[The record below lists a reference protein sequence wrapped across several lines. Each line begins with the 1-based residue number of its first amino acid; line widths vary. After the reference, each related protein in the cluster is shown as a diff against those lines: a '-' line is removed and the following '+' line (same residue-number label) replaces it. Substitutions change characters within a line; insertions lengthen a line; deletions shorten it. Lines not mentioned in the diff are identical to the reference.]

1 MFSGPERPSGTTTT
15 ALVRSISLAT
25 AVSRWPSPAAIAAT
39 SIQFLVN
46 DPRLIIDESF
56 QAGGL
61 RAHDALTD

>member
-1 MFSGPERPSGTTTT
+1 
-15 ALVRSISLAT
+15 
-25 AVSRWPSPAAIAAT
+25 
-39 SIQFLVN
+39 LVN